1 MANSGAELEREKN
14 IFKNKTPSMQ
24 RMAKKKTKKA
34 NSRESHHF
42 DTSKKETFEQCGKK
56 LSKDSLSAENKKEKK
71 TQKKDSRADLYQN
84 PTATK
89 VIPQK
94 RKFAKQRNT

>member
-1 MANSGAELEREKN
+1 MANSGAELEREKY

-42 DTSKKETFEQCGKK
+42 DTWKKETFE
-56 LSKDSLSAENKKEKK
+56 
-71 TQKKDSRADLYQN
+71 
-84 PTATK
+84 
-89 VIPQK
+89 
-94 RKFAKQRNT
+94 